1 MLHMRSRAG
10 VVAALAIIVAVAS
23 AAAGAIAA
31 SGGGGRKTS
40 GTAYLA
46 STPRTTPGL
55 VYYAGFNSDKVLG
68 QGAVTYTIKPTSATS
83 GTITA
88 TAKKVTLWTSNGTLS
103 GTGTATLHITN
114 QPKAGDDTVTN
125 GKIKLTHGTGGQAGH
140 SLVATLTG
148 SGNIVSGQYVFHYKG
163 TYK

>member
-1 MLHMRSRAG
+1 MLHIRRRAG
-10 VVAALAIIVAVAS
+10 VVAGLAIMVAVAS
-23 AAAGAIAA
+23 ATAGAIAA
-31 SGGGGRKTS
+31 SGGGARQTS

-46 STPRTTPGL
+46 SARTANGL
-55 VYYAGFNSDKVLG
+55 VYFAGFNSDKVLG

-88 TAKKVTLWTSNGTLS
+88 NAKKVTLWTNNGALS

-114 QPKAGDDTVTN
+114 QPKQGDDTVTG
-125 GKIKLTHGTGGQAGH
+125 GKIKLTHGTSGQAGH
-140 SLVATLTG
+140 SVVATLTG
-148 SGNIVSGQYVFHYKG
+148 SGNLVSGIYVFHYKG

>member
-1 MLHMRSRAG
+1 MLHVRRRAG
-10 VVAALAIIVAVAS
+10 AVAALAITVAVAS
-23 AAAGAIAA
+23 ATAGAIAA
-31 SGGGGRKTS
+31 SGGGGRQTS
-40 GTAYLA
+40 GTAYLG
-46 STPRTTPGL
+46 STSRTTKGL

-88 TAKKVTLWTSNGTLS
+88 TAKKVTLWTNSGTLT

-114 QPKAGDDTVTN
+114 KPKTGDDTVSG
-125 GKIKLTHGTGGQAGH
+125 GKINLTHGTGGQAGH
-140 SLVATLTG
+140 SLVATFTG
-148 SGNIVSGQYVFHYKG
+148 AGNLVSGQYVFHYKG

>member
-1 MLHMRSRAG
+1 MLHIRRRVGA
-10 VVAALAIIVAVAS
+10 VAALAIMVTVAS
-23 AAAGAIAA
+23 ATAGAIAA
-31 SGGGGRKTS
+31 SGGSARQTS

-46 STPRTTPGL
+46 ATPRTSKGL

-68 QGAVTYTIKPTSATS
+68 HGAATYTIKPTTARS

-88 TAKKVTLWTSNGTLS
+88 AAKKVTLWTSNGTLS

-114 QPKAGDDTVTN
+114 KPKTGDDTVTG
-125 GKIKLTHGTGGQAGH
+125 GKLKLTHGTGGQAGH
-140 SLVATLTG
+140 SILATFTG
-148 SGNIVSGQYVFHYKG
+148 AGNIVSGEYVFHYKG